1 MNDPLPPAGAAPVS
15 REALAARAA
24 ALPPIRI
31 TRVETI
37 PIRVPF
43 RVPFKIASGGARPSS
58 ENLLVRLHTDA
69 GVTGVGETQAWRR
82 LGSSETIASLT
93 AAIDGLFAPHVVG
106 RSPFAIAAIMHD
118 LDEALYHSYYAKA
131 PIGDALHDLVGK
143 LLGVPVHTLLG
154 GRCRDELGACA
165 VLTIK
170 PTLEEM
176 ISGAEEFSARGFTS
190 FTIKIGI
197 DPASEVKLV
206 QRLRERFPD
215 AILRVDANA
224 SLGFD
229 AALALLRRIEPFD
242 IDAAEQPV
250 APDDLDGLAELAR
263 RVAIPIMADE
273 SLSSP
278 QDLLAII
285 ARRAATV
292 LQTKVAK
299 NGGIFHMRK
308 LWTIADA
315 AGMRIY
321 PGNHP
326 STSVATASVLHLAAA
341 WPGTLLHGPFA
352 VGVTG
357 AFAADVVEAPLR
369 VDNGAVRVSDQPGL
383 GVTLDEDA
391 IATLRIDR

>member
-1 MNDPLPPAGAAPVS
+1 MNDLTPPPTTPQATRA
-15 REALAARAA
+15 ALAARAA
-24 ALPPIRI
+24 ALPPVRI

-37 PIRVPF
+37 PLRVPF
-43 RVPFKIASGGARPSS
+43 RVPFRIASGGARPSS
-58 ENLLVRLHTDA
+58 EQVIVRLHTDA

-82 LGSSETIASLT
+82 LGSSETVASIRT
-93 AAIDGLFAPHVVG
+93 AIDDLFAPRVVG
-106 RSPFAIAAIMHD
+106 RSPFDIAAIMHD
-118 LDEALYHSYYAKA
+118 LDDVLYHAYYAKA
-131 PIGDALHDLVGK
+131 PIGDALYDLAGK
-143 LLGVPVHTLLG
+143 LLGVPVYMLLG
-154 GRCRDELGACA
+154 GRCRDELKGCA

-170 PTLEEM
+170 PSVEET
-176 ISGAEEFSARGFTS
+176 IAGAEEFAARGFTS

-197 DPASEVKLV
+197 DPAMEVQLV
-206 QRLRERFPD
+206 RLLRERFPD
-215 AILRVDANA
+215 TLLRVDANA

-229 AALALLRRIEPFD
+229 AALSLLRRIEPFD
-242 IDAAEQPV
+242 IDAAEQPL
-250 APDDLDGLAELAR
+250 APDDIAGLAELAR

-278 QDLLAII
+278 QDLLEII
-285 ARRAATV
+285 HRRAATV

-299 NGGIFHMRK
+299 NGGIFHGRK
-308 LWTIADA
+308 LWVIAEA

-326 STSVATASVLHLAAA
+326 STSVATASVLHLAAS
-341 WPGTLLHGPFA
+341 WPGELLHGPFA

-357 AFAADVVEAPLR
+357 AFAADIVEAPLR

-391 IATLRIDR
+391 IATLRLDR

>member
-1 MNDPLPPAGAAPVS
+1 MNDAIAHRILDTAD

-24 ALPPIRI
+24 ALAGIKV

-37 PIRVPF
+37 PVRIPF
-43 RVPFKIASGGARPSS
+43 TVPFKIASGGARPSA

-69 GVTGVGETQAWRR
+69 GVTGIGETQAWRR

-93 AAIDGLFAPHVVG
+93 AAIEQLLAPQVVG
-106 RSPFAIAAIMHD
+106 RSPFALAAIMHD
-118 LDEALYHSYYAKA
+118 MDEALYHSYYAKA
-131 PIGDALHDLVGK
+131 PIGDALYDLAGK

-154 GRCRDELGACA
+154 GRCRDALGACA

-170 PTLEEM
+170 PTLEETVA
-176 ISGAEEFSARGFTS
+176 GAEAFAARGFTS

-197 DPASEVKLV
+197 DPRAEVKLV
-206 QRLRERFPD
+206 ERLRERFPD

-242 IDAAEQPV
+242 IDAAEQPL
-250 APDDLDGLAELAR
+250 APDDVDGLAELAR

-278 QDLLAII
+278 QDLLTII

-299 NGGIFHMRK
+299 NGGIFNMRK

-326 STSVATASVLHLAAA
+326 STSVATASVLQLAAA
-341 WPGTLLHGPFA
+341 WPGELLHGPFA

-369 VDNGAVRVSDQPGL
+369 VDNGAVRVSDLPGL
-383 GVTLDEDA
+383 GVSLDEDA
-391 IATLRIDR
+391 IAALRIDR